1 MEPESKGDELERESR
16 QAGPLG
22 RVAVYLK
29 SLGPG
34 LVTGAADDDPSGI
47 GTYSQTGAQ
56 FGYAQ
61 LWTSVL
67 CLPLI
72 IAIQEICA
80 RIALETGRSLAQ
92 NMRLHYPRWLL
103 YSCVGLLAIANIVNI
118 GADLGAMAA
127 SARMLLPLPHLLW
140 LLAITA
146 VVVLLQVLVAYHA
159 YARFLRYATLSL
171 FAYILVAFW
180 AKLDWQLALRST
192 VIPLLR
198 SDADYLMNI
207 VAILGTTVTPYCFFW
222 QANQEVDEQI
232 DEGLRSPK
240 SRSGVSGGDLKWMRS
255 DVVSGMLVS
264 QVVCWFIIATTAATL
279 HAHGISNVD
288 SAPKAAEAL
297 RPLAGNLAYVLFAGG
312 IIGTGLL
319 AVPILAGSA
328 GYAISESF
336 HYRAGLAL
344 DWRHARVFYGVIA
357 VSTVIGM
364 ALNFIGINPMKA
376 LYYSA
381 VLNGVIAPPLMVIIM
396 LISGDGRIMRDRTNK
411 AWSKAVGWA
420 ATGIMS
426 VAAIALVVQLLM
438 RHGGQ

>member
-1 MEPESKGDELERESR
+1 MQESKGDRLERESR
-16 QAGPLG
+16 HTGPLG
-22 RVAVYLK
+22 RVLVFLK

-67 CLPLI
+67 CLPLM

-80 RIALETGRSLAQ
+80 RIALQTGRSLAQ
-92 NMRLHYPRWLL
+92 NMRQHYPRWML
-103 YSCVGLLAIANIVNI
+103 YSCVGLLFIANTVNI

-127 SARMLLPLPHLLW
+127 SAQMLVALPYLVW
-140 LLAITA
+140 LLAITVLI
-146 VVVLLQVLVAYHA
+146 VVLQVLVPYHA
-159 YARFLRYATLSL
+159 YARLLRYATLSL

-180 AKLDWQLALRST
+180 AKLDWHLALRST
-192 VIPLLR
+192 VIPLIR
-198 SDADYLMNI
+198 SDGDYLMNI
-207 VAILGTTVTPYCFFW
+207 VAILGTTITPYCFFW

-232 DEGLRSPK
+232 DEGLKTPRSRVGM
-240 SRSGVSGGDLKWMRS
+240 SAGDLKWMRA

-279 HAHGISNVD
+279 HVNGIMSVD

-297 RPLAGNLAYVLFAGG
+297 RPLAGNLAYVLFAAG

-328 GYAISESF
+328 AYAISESF

-344 DWRHARVFYGVIA
+344 TWRHARVFYGILA
-357 VSTVIGM
+357 LSTLIGM
-364 ALNFIGINPMKA
+364 TLNFIGINPMKA

-396 LISGDGRIMRDRTNK
+396 LISGNGRIMRDRTNNG
-411 AWSKAVGWA
+411 WSKAVGWA

-426 VAAIALVVQLLM
+426 VAAIALAVELLKG
-438 RHGGQ
+438 HGAH